1 MKFLFLSILVI
12 FSFITP
18 VFQGMIALLTAG
30 FLSRGEWILKNRENY
45 FKFVN
50 FLLIPLGLFI
60 LIIPFIKYYPFGKVE
75 GIWFNPLFFIIRNLL
90 FLFLTYLF
98 AYLFKNNQKEKY
110 AILYLLS
117 FVISESLIAFD
128 VILPLEYPFYS
139 TLLGGYF
146 FIESFFMALAINH
159 FIVSK
164 THDEEML
171 HKNSSMIFGFS
182 LIWAG
187 LMFTQLL
194 VIWYG
199 NIPEETQFLIKRLH
213 TFPYNYLSLFVLLFC
228 FAIPFPS
235 LAPKKTKLNIK
246 FMDFISILIM
256 LGIFIEKLV
265 IILPVFK

>member
-1 MKFLFLSILVI
+1 MKLLFLLILII
-12 FSFITP
+12 FSFLTP
-18 VFQGMIALLTAG
+18 LIQGMIALLTVG
-30 FLSRGEWILKNRENY
+30 FLSRGEWIWRNRENY

-50 FLLIPLGLFI
+50 LLLIPLILFV

-75 GIWFNPLFFIIRNLL
+75 GIWFNPLFFVVRNLL

-146 FIESFFMALAINH
+146 FVESFFMALAINH
-159 FIVSK
+159 FIISK
-164 THDEEML
+164 VNDRDIL

-199 NIPEETQFLIKRLH
+199 NIPEETNFLIKRISV
-213 TFPYNYLSLFVLLFC
+213 FPFNYLSLLVLLFC

-246 FMDFISILIM
+246 FMNFISILII
-256 LGIFIEKLV
+256 LGIFIERLV